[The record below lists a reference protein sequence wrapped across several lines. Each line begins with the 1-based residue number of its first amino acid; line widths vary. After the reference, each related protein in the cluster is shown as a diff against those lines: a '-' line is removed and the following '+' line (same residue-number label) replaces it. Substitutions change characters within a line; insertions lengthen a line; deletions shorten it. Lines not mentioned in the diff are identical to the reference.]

1 MKKIT
6 LSLFLALGTLFAGNT
21 LAQCVANGT
30 MTPTGNPGEFTI
42 TDQSSVSSS
51 GVSFFS
57 GGDGGILYLQPTTT
71 TGTYQ
76 YTANGVYNYY
86 FVVSDSSPASS
97 SAFCWDTL
105 AGTIVVTGITTTPT
119 SCSAAFN
126 IQQDSI
132 NTSVYWCWNNSIASS
147 PGIALTY
154 FWDFGDGTTSNLA
167 YPTHV
172 YDTLGLYT
180 ICLTISDTSNCT
192 DTYCDSILV
201 SVKSSGTTLNVL
213 PPGASASLDE
223 IASFSGLTN
232 FPNPTNG
239 LFSIE
244 LTVKSATKV
253 QFTVVNLAGQVMASR
268 NENLNAGKNQID
280 FNATN
285 LAEGIYLVQV
295 KDVNSGTEQTL
306 RFVKR

>member
-86 FVVSDSSPASS
+86 FAVSDSS

-172 YDTLGLYT
+172 YNTLGLYT

-244 LTVKSATKV
+244 LTAKSATKV

>member
-6 LSLFLALGTLFAGNT
+6 LSLFLALGTLFASNT

-30 MTPTGNPGEFTI
+30 MTPTGNPGEFII
-42 TDQSSVSSS
+42 TDQSTISSNGYS
-51 GVSFFS
+51 YFS
-57 GGDGGILYLQPTTT
+57 GGDGGILYLQPTST

-76 YTANGVYNYY
+76 YTSNGVYNYY
-86 FVVSDSSPASS
+86 FAVSDSS

-105 AGTIVVTGITTTPT
+105 SGTIVVTGITTTPT

-126 IQQDSI
+126 IQPDSI
-132 NTSVYWCWNNSIASS
+132 NTSVYWCWNNSVASS

-172 YDTLGLYT
+172 YNTLGFYT

-223 IASFSGLTN
+223 MTSFSGLTN

-239 LFSIE
+239 LFTIE
-244 LTVKSATKV
+244 LTAKTESKA
-253 QFTVVNLAGQVMASR
+253 QFTVLNVAGQVIVSR
-268 NENLNAGKNQID
+268 NENLNAGNNKID
-280 FNATN
+280 FNASD
-285 LAEGIYLVQV
+285 LAEGIYLVKV
-295 KDVNSGTEQTL
+295 KDVTTGAEQTL
-306 RFVKR
+306 RVVKK